1 MTRYSIPSQTHPENI
16 DTPLHENYQP
26 ELELSDWELQMAK
39 LVGFEE
45 ESPTIETQTEAKAQ
59 EDEVN
64 LPQSSSSSPSPP
76 PEVSTKQSF
85 SSNPFA
91 KLALVGTT
99 TFALVLVAGAF
110 LSQLMSANNQK
121 PRKTNIVSPKAPQTS
136 TETRLQQLEGE
147 LETLKTKLA
156 LAEQA
161 QAVKLAQQQL
171 RTPKV
176 TPARPTSQL
185 ANSRDNRPKIA
196 LQTTPTPTKTVYM
209 PPRVVTR
216 IVTVPQTP
224 PKSTPVLPVVPT
236 PETQPTAQ
244 FTPQPTPDPLQEWSR
259 LSKLGSYGQ
268 VLAVATPNNINANR
282 PTSVPTPVQN
292 TKIPPQTANSQSQDN
307 TPQPPSSLIS
317 QAQPNSP
324 KSVRVGTSVKAVLA
338 TGVFGETSRATNN
351 NKKDNSPQ
359 NVFVVRLKEP
369 LKSIDGEIVLPE
381 KTELLAQVSS
391 ISEQGLVQLDVV
403 KIVRENNG
411 NLTEQSIPQNA
422 ILIRASAGQ
431 PLIANQYKKGTST
444 TMIDAQQFV
453 LGGIGKAAE
462 LFNRTESQVTTT
474 STGTVVTNSNPRRNL
489 FAGILEGGVKTV
501 VPQITQRNQQAI
513 SQAMQRTNIW
523 FLPAGK
529 EIEIYINQ
537 TMQL

>member
-1 MTRYSIPSQTHPENI
+1 MTRYSIPSETHPENI
-16 DTPLHENYQP
+16 DTPINENYQP
-26 ELELSDWELQMAK
+26 ELGLSDWELQMAK
-39 LVGFEE
+39 LVGFEQ
-45 ESPTIETQTEAKAQ
+45 ESPTIETQTETEAEENAL
-59 EDEVN
+59 N
-64 LPQSSSSSPSPP
+64 LPQSSSPSPSPA
-76 PEVSTKQSF
+76 PEISTKQPF

-110 LSQLMSANNQK
+110 LSQMMNTSNQK
-121 PRKTNIVSPKAPQTS
+121 PRKTNIVSPKTPQTS

-171 RTPKV
+171 RTQKV
-176 TPARPTSQL
+176 TSRQPTSQEE
-185 ANSRDNRPKIA
+185 NSRNNRPKIA
-196 LQTTPTPTKTVYM
+196 LQKTPTPTKTVYM
-209 PPRVVTR
+209 PPKVVTR

-224 PKSTPVLPVVPT
+224 PNPTSPLPVVPT
-236 PETQPTAQ
+236 PETQPTVQ

-268 VLAVATPNNINANR
+268 VLAVATPNNTNVNR
-282 PTSVPTPVQN
+282 PTPVPVQN
-292 TKIPPQTANSQSQDN
+292 TKVPPQTTNSQSQDN
-307 TPQPPSSLIS
+307 TPEPPSSVVS

-338 TGVFGETSRATNN
+338 TAVFGETSRATNNN

-369 LKSIDGEIVLPE
+369 LKSIDGEVVLPE
-381 KTELLAQVSS
+381 KTELLTQVSS
-391 ISEQGLVQLDVV
+391 ISEQGLVQLDVIKLV
-403 KIVRENNG
+403 KENNG
-411 NLTEQSIPQNA
+411 NLTEQNLPQNA
-422 ILIRASAGQ
+422 ILIRASAGK

-453 LGGIGKAAE
+453 LGGVGKAAE

-474 STGTVVTNSNPRRNL
+474 TTGTIVSNNNPRRNL
-489 FAGILEGGVKTV
+489 LAGILEGGVKTV

-537 TMQL
+537 TIQL

>member
-1 MTRYSIPSQTHPENI
+1 MTRYSIPSETHPENLE
-16 DTPLHENYQP
+16 TPISDNYQP
-26 ELELSDWELQMAK
+26 ELAVSDWELRMSQ
-39 LVGFEE
+39 LVGFEQ
-45 ESPTIETQTEAKAQ
+45 ESTASDTQTEAG
-59 EDEVN
+59 EDTAD
-64 LPQSSSSSPSPP
+64 LPQLSSPSPE
-76 PEVSTKQSF
+76 PEVSTKQSL

-91 KLALVGTT
+91 KLTLVGTA

-121 PRKTNIVSPKAPQTS
+121 PKKTNIVAPKTPQPT
-136 TETRLQQLEGE
+136 TETRVQQLEGE

-171 RTPKV
+171 RVGKIKSPQ
-176 TPARPTSQL
+176 PTSQ
-185 ANSRDNRPKIA
+185 AETARDNTPK
-196 LQTTPTPTKTVYM
+196 PTKTVYT

-224 PKSTPVLPVVPT
+224 PKSTISEARVSPLPVVPT
-236 PETQPTAQ
+236 PETQPTVQ
-244 FTPQPTPDPLQEWSR
+244 FTPQPTPDPLEEWAR

-268 VLAVATPNNINANR
+268 VLATATPNNTNASR
-282 PTSVPTPVQN
+282 PTPEPVQN
-292 TKIPPQTANSQSQDN
+292 AKIPQKRNNFQPEDN
-307 TPQPPSSLIS
+307 TPEPPSSIVS
-317 QAQPNSP
+317 QAQPKSP

-338 TGVFGETSRATNN
+338 TAVFGETTRATNN
-351 NKKDNSPQ
+351 NNNNKNNSPT
-359 NVFVVRLKEP
+359 NVFVVSLQEP
-369 LKSIDGEIVLPE
+369 LKSIDGEVVLPA
-381 KTELLAQVSS
+381 KTELLTQVSS

-403 KIVRENNG
+403 KVVRENKG
-411 NLTEQSIPQNA
+411 NLTEQSLPQNA
-422 ILIRASAGQ
+422 ILIRASAGK
-431 PLIANQYKKGTST
+431 PLVANQYKKGTST
-444 TMIDAQQFV
+444 TMIDAKQFV

-462 LFNRTESQVTTT
+462 LFNRTQSEVTTT
-474 STGTVVTNSNPRRNL
+474 STGTVVTNSNPRRNIL
-489 FAGILEGGVKTV
+489 AGILEGGVRTV

-529 EIEIYINQ
+529 EVEIYINQ

>member
-1 MTRYSIPSQTHPENI
+1 MTRYSIPSETHPENI
-16 DTPLHENYQP
+16 DTPINENYQP
-26 ELELSDWELQMAK
+26 ELGLSDWELQMAK

-45 ESPTIETQTEAKAQ
+45 ESPTIETQTETE
-59 EDEVN
+59 EDAVN
-64 LPQSSSSSPSPP
+64 LPQPSSPSPA
-76 PEVSTKQSF
+76 PEASTKQAF

-110 LSQLMSANNQK
+110 LSQLMSTSNQK
-121 PRKTNIVSPKAPQTS
+121 PRKTNIVSPKTPQTT

-147 LETLKTKLA
+147 VETLKTKLA

-171 RTPKV
+171 RTQKV
-176 TPARPTSQL
+176 TPAQPTSQV
-185 ANSRDNRPKIA
+185 ANSRDNRAKIA
-196 LQTTPTPTKTVYM
+196 LQKTPTPTKTVYM

-224 PKSTPVLPVVPT
+224 PQSTSPLPVVPT
-236 PETQPTAQ
+236 PETQPTVQ
-244 FTPQPTPDPLQEWSR
+244 FTPQPTPDPLQEWAR

-268 VLAVATPNNINANR
+268 VLAVATPNNTNVNR
-282 PTSVPTPVQN
+282 PTSVPVPVQN
-292 TKIPPQTANSQSQDN
+292 TQILPQTANSQSQDN
-307 TPQPPSSLIS
+307 TPEPPSSIVS
-317 QAQPNSP
+317 QAQSNSP

-338 TGVFGETSRATNN
+338 TAVFGETSRATNN

-369 LKSIDGEIVLPE
+369 LKSTNGEVVLPE
-381 KTELLAQVSS
+381 KTELLTQVSS

-403 KIVRENNG
+403 KVVRENNG
-411 NLTEQSIPQNA
+411 NLIEQSLPQNA
-422 ILIRASAGQ
+422 ILIRASAGK
-431 PLIANQYKKGTST
+431 PLVANQYKKGTST
-444 TMIDAQQFV
+444 SMIDAQQFV

-489 FAGILEGGVKTV
+489 LAGILEGGVRTV